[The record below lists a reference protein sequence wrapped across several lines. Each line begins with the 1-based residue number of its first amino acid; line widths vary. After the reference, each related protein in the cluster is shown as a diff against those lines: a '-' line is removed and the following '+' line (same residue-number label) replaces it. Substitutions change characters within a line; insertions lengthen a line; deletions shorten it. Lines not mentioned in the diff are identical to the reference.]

1 MLVVRRASQLSAN
14 DFRDLLQRIELV
26 LHKMREIFRKNT
38 AFPKNAYLCRPEKS
52 NEMHLKQHIPN
63 AITCGNLV
71 SGCLSI
77 LFLTSNMPVKAALMI
92 FVAGLFDFLDG
103 FAARLLK
110 AHSPIGADLDSLSD
124 VVSFGVAP
132 GFIMYWLMRHGTDV
146 PNVAL
151 FGIAMLPCVAFLLPV
166 FSAIR
171 LAKFNID
178 DTQTTTFRGIPAPGM
193 AIFIASLP
201 LALAQADH
209 LKDGALGYWACLGI
223 TIIFSFMM
231 VSRLRF
237 FSFKMKSA
245 TWKGNEVRWI
255 FLIVAVVGLAIFKF
269 LALPFVMMIYVLLSV
284 FFGEKME

>member
-1 MLVVRRASQLSAN
+1 MS
-14 DFRDLLQRIELV
+14 I
-26 LHKMREIFRKNT
+26 
-38 AFPKNAYLCRPEKS
+38 
-52 NEMHLKQHIPN
+52 KQHIPN

-77 LFLTSNMPVKAALMI
+77 LFLTHNMPVKAAIMI

-103 FAARLLK
+103 FAARLLH

-132 GFIMYWLMRHGTDV
+132 GFIMYWLMSRSFDLPQWRIAGF
-146 PNVAL
+146 NV
-151 FGIAMLPCVAFLLPV
+151 LPCLAFLLPV

-178 DTQTTTFRGIPAPGM
+178 NTQKTTFRGIPAPGM

-201 LALAQADH
+201 LALSQVHH
-209 LKDGALGYWACLGI
+209 LKDGVLSYWACLGI
-223 TIIFSFMM
+223 ALIFSFMM

-245 TWKGNEVRWI
+245 KWKGNEVRWI
-255 FLIVAVVGLAIFKF
+255 FLLVTITSFVIFKWIS
-269 LALPFVMMIYVLLSV
+269 LPFVMMFYVLLSI
-284 FFGEKME
+284 FFAEKTE

>member
-1 MLVVRRASQLSAN
+1 
-14 DFRDLLQRIELV
+14 
-26 LHKMREIFRKNT
+26 
-38 AFPKNAYLCRPEKS
+38 
-52 NEMHLKQHIPN
+52 MHLKQHIPN

-77 LFLTSNMPVKAALMI
+77 LFLTHNMPVKAAIMI

-103 FAARLLK
+103 FAARLLH

-132 GFIMYWLMRHGTDV
+132 GFIMYWLMSRSFDLPQWCIAGI
-146 PNVAL
+146 NVS
-151 FGIAMLPCVAFLLPV
+151 PCLAFLLPV

-178 DTQTTTFRGIPAPGM
+178 STQKTTFRGIPAPGM

-201 LALAQADH
+201 LALSQVHH
-209 LKDGALGYWACLGI
+209 LKDGVLSYWACLGI
-223 TIIFSFMM
+223 ALIFSFMM
-231 VSRLRF
+231 VSHLRF

-245 TWKGNEVRWI
+245 KWNGNEVRWI
-255 FLIVAVVGLAIFKF
+255 FLLVTITSFVIFKWIS
-269 LALPFVMMIYVLLSV
+269 LPFVMMFYVLLSI
-284 FFGEKME
+284 FFAERME

>member
-1 MLVVRRASQLSAN
+1 
-14 DFRDLLQRIELV
+14 
-26 LHKMREIFRKNT
+26 
-38 AFPKNAYLCRPEKS
+38 
-52 NEMHLKQHIPN
+52 MHLKQHIPN

-77 LFLTSNMPVKAALMI
+77 LFLTHNMPVKAAIMI

-103 FAARLLK
+103 FAARLLH

-132 GFIMYWLMRHGTDV
+132 GFIMYWLMSRSFDL
-146 PNVAL
+146 PQWCIA
-151 FGIAMLPCVAFLLPV
+151 GINMLPCLAFLLPV

-178 DTQTTTFRGIPAPGM
+178 STQKTTFRGIPAPGM

-201 LALAQADH
+201 LALSQVHH
-209 LKDGALGYWACLGI
+209 LKDGVLSYWACLGI
-223 TIIFSFMM
+223 TLIFSFMM

-245 TWKGNEVRWI
+245 KWNGNEVRWI
-255 FLIVAVVGLAIFKF
+255 FLLVTITSFVIFKWIS
-269 LALPFVMMIYVLLSV
+269 LPFVMMFYVLLSI
-284 FFGEKME
+284 FFAERME

>member
-1 MLVVRRASQLSAN
+1 
-14 DFRDLLQRIELV
+14 
-26 LHKMREIFRKNT
+26 
-38 AFPKNAYLCRPEKS
+38 
-52 NEMHLKQHIPN
+52 MHLKQHIPN

-77 LFLTSNMPVKAALMI
+77 LFLTHNMPVKAAIMI

-103 FAARLLK
+103 FAARLLH

-132 GFIMYWLMRHGTDV
+132 GFIMYWLMSRSFDLPQWRIAGF
-146 PNVAL
+146 NV
-151 FGIAMLPCVAFLLPV
+151 LPCLAFLLPV

-178 DTQTTTFRGIPAPGM
+178 NTQKTTFRGIPAPGM

-201 LALAQADH
+201 LALSQVHH
-209 LKDGALGYWACLGI
+209 LKDGVLSYWACLGI
-223 TIIFSFMM
+223 ALIFSFMM
-231 VSRLRF
+231 VSHLRF

-245 TWKGNEVRWI
+245 KWKGNEVRWI
-255 FLIVAVVGLAIFKF
+255 FLLVTITSFVIFKWIS
-269 LALPFVMMIYVLLSV
+269 LPFVMMFYVLLSI
-284 FFGEKME
+284 FFAERME

>member
-1 MLVVRRASQLSAN
+1 MQ
-14 DFRDLLQRIELV
+14 
-26 LHKMREIFRKNT
+26 
-38 AFPKNAYLCRPEKS
+38 
-52 NEMHLKQHIPN
+52 LKQHIPN
-63 AITCGNLV
+63 TITCGNLV

-77 LFLTSNMPVKAALMI
+77 LFLSQNMPVKAALMI

-103 FAARLLK
+103 FFARLLH

-132 GFIMYWLMRHGTDV
+132 GFIMHWLMSRAQHPEITLLGLD
-146 PNVAL
+146 L
-151 FGIAMLPCVAFLLPV
+151 LPCLAFLLPV

-178 DTQTTTFRGIPAPGM
+178 DTQKTSFWGLPAPGM

-201 LALAQADH
+201 LALAQTGH

-223 TIIFSFMM
+223 TLIFSFMM

-237 FSFKMKSA
+237 FSFKMKSVK
-245 TWKGNEVRWI
+245 WKGNEVRWI
-255 FLIVAVVGLAIFKF
+255 FLIVAVAGFVVFRF
-269 LALPFVMMIYVLLSV
+269 VALPFVMMLYILLSI
-284 FFGEKME
+284 FFAEKME

>member
-1 MLVVRRASQLSAN
+1 
-14 DFRDLLQRIELV
+14 
-26 LHKMREIFRKNT
+26 
-38 AFPKNAYLCRPEKS
+38 
-52 NEMHLKQHIPN
+52 MHLKQHIPN

-77 LFLTSNMPVKAALMI
+77 LFLTHNMPVKAAIMI

-103 FAARLLK
+103 FAARLLH

-132 GFIMYWLMRHGTDV
+132 GFIMYWLMSRSFDLPQWCIV
-146 PNVAL
+146 
-151 FGIAMLPCVAFLLPV
+151 GINMLPCLAFLLPV

-178 DTQTTTFRGIPAPGM
+178 STQKTTFRGIPAPGM

-201 LALAQADH
+201 LALSQVHH
-209 LKDGALGYWACLGI
+209 LKDGVLSYWACLGI
-223 TIIFSFMM
+223 TLIFSFMM

-245 TWKGNEVRWI
+245 KWKGNEVRWI
-255 FLIVAVVGLAIFKF
+255 FLLVTITSFVIFKWIS
-269 LALPFVMMIYVLLSV
+269 LPFVMMFYVLLSI
-284 FFGEKME
+284 FFAEKTE